1 VNVHPLEFPYYF
13 GCLIAVMIA
22 WATFTLAFVLIK
34 PQTPPASD
42 APKTPEG
49 AAQPA
54 AKTRDRRSV
63 FAIGLQSVG
72 YFFMW
77 LSFRPPFPTLSLVPG
92 PLAALL
98 AAFAVVLAFWSGFL
112 AVWARR
118 TLGKEWS
125 FEARLVDAHRLVTAG
140 PYAIVRHPIY
150 SAMLGLWIATALAV
164 ARPWGIAIGLP
175 FMLTGTILRVKFEDA
190 LLRGAFGDTF
200 EAWARKTPAVVPG
213 LRGR

>member
-1 VNVHPLEFPYYF
+1 VNVHPLEFPYYYA
-13 GCLIAVMIA
+13 CLLGVMIA

-42 APKTPEG
+42 APKEVAG
-49 AAQPA
+49 ATV

-63 FAIGLQSVG
+63 LAIGLQSLG

-77 LSFRPPFPTLSLVPG
+77 LSFRPPFPTLSLLPG
-92 PLAALL
+92 PLALAL
-98 AAFAVVLAFWSGFL
+98 AAFAVVLAFAAGFM

-164 ARPWGIAIGLP
+164 ARPWGILIGLP
-175 FMLTGTILRVKFEDA
+175 FILTGTILRVKFEDA
-190 LLRGAFGDTF
+190 LLRGAFGETF
-200 EAWARKTPAVVPG
+200 EAWAKKTPAVLPFV
-213 LRGR
+213 RR